1 MFMFELGLHSS
12 IAIIIYCLVILIATK
27 LLPLKN
33 LIRLAQISFD
43 PYIFVCSQ

>member
-1 MFMFELGLHSS
+1 MFMLALELHSS
-12 IAIIIYCLVILIATK
+12 ITIIIYCLIVLIATK

-43 PYIFVCSQ
+43 PYIFIYSR

>member
-1 MFMFELGLHSS
+1 MFMLALEPHSS
-12 IAIIIYCLVILIATK
+12 IAIIIYCLAVLIVTK

-43 PYIFVCSQ
+43 PYIFVCSR

>member
-1 MFMFELGLHSS
+1 MFMFEFELHSS
-12 IAIIIYCLVILIATK
+12 IAIIIYCLVVLIVIK

-43 PYIFVCSQ
+43 PYIFICSR